1 MHQGVPWCTGRTSS
15 PPRLYHSG
23 ERRPVPGTWPST
35 GRHRRH
41 APLYSSGHWVGA
53 LRSCTGNPVHGREGA
68 TLSRRGLKSLGSP
81 VGDPALSR
89 T

>member
-1 MHQGVPWCTGRTSS
+1 MLQGFPWSTGLTSS

-41 APLYSSGHWVGA
+41 APPFLF
-53 LRSCTGNPVHGREGA
+53 R
-68 TLSRRGLKSLGSP
+68 SLGRSP
-81 VGDPALSR
+81 SILYWQPGAR
-89 T
+89 TGGRHPLPPWPEEFGITRR